1 VPGAAMEAF
10 GNEQLEQQPAQQL
23 LVAPARYR
31 RAQVLVLPISIRS
44 QSAVKSGQEDV
55 SLQKV

>member
-1 VPGAAMEAF
+1 MEAF